1 MPLQT
6 YDTQI
11 NSVCQPFTLVSTSSD
26 PKTLKSVYSFESNRQ
41 TSDVICPFCRKKN
54 VYAHARHSTEIKDF
68 PDHPKHRLSL
78 VFHYHGYKCRECGQY
93 FTEDIPEKI
102 PHARIT
108 CRAAEWINGLEAC
121 YPKTCLFLLLRKLLV
136 SIGKQLRKSIRES
149 WMNFLKNGKRSACV
163 PDINRHTLRLMN
175 LPYTKAT
182 VTLPV

>member
-11 NSVCQPFTLVSTSSD
+11 NSVCQPFILVSTSSD
-26 PKTLKSVYSFESNRQ
+26 PQTLKSVYSFESNRQ

-108 CRAAEWINGLEAC
+108 CRAAEWIRS
-121 YPKTCLFLLLRKLLV
+121 LLSKNMSV
-136 SIGKQLRKSIRES
+136 SAVAEITGIHWETVKKIHQGII
-149 WMNFLKNGKRSACV
+149 NGKRSACV

-175 LPYTKAT
+175 LPYTKTT

>member
-108 CRAAEWINGLEAC
+108 CRAAE
-121 YPKTCLFLLLRKLLV
+121 
-136 SIGKQLRKSIRES
+136 
-149 WMNFLKNGKRSACV
+149 
-163 PDINRHTLRLMN
+163 
-175 LPYTKAT
+175 
-182 VTLPV
+182 